1 MRKKPPS
8 KVADVLE
15 IKGPGATTIKPDET
29 IGALARRLQQER
41 LGAMIVSRDGS
52 TVDGTISERDV
63 AYALALHKSDLHA
76 LPVGALMTKN
86 AVTCTPQDS
95 LAEVSR
101 VMAERHIRHLPVVD
115 GDQLVG
121 VIGMRDI
128 FMHRLDEM
136 QRMTKLLGSYVG
148 AGG

>member
-1 MRKKPPS
+1 MRKKPPT
-8 KVADVLE
+8 KVADMLK
-15 IKGPGATTIKPDET
+15 IKGPGATTIKPSET

-41 LGAMIVSRDGS
+41 LGAMIVSSDGR
-52 TVDGTISERDV
+52 TVDGIISERDV
-63 AYALALHKSDLHA
+63 AYALALHKGDLHA
-76 LPVGALMTKN
+76 LPVAALMTKN
-86 AVTCTPQDS
+86 AVTCTPEDS
-95 LAEVSR
+95 VADVSR